1 MPEVYKVNPS
11 FVITL
16 QDGGSKTAEAHDV
29 FFDYTSLLG
38 SEEEQETFQHN
49 LEQFL
54 NAAYAQGW
62 VYITTIATYPVFGS
76 TIERALREKD
86 AS

>member
-11 FVITL
+11 FEIIRFGGEKITV
-16 QDGGSKTAEAHDV
+16 SAHEV
-29 FFDYTSLLG
+29 FFNSKMFSAT
-38 SEEEQETFQHN
+38 EEEEFEFQHN
-49 LEQFL
+49 LGQFL

-62 VYITTIATYPVFGS
+62 VYITTIDTYPVFGS